1 MVNDSHAE
9 VIARRALQAWIYGQ
23 MELALA
29 ASDDPSKPRSIF
41 HFIQTAGKFK
51 LRPDVQLHMYIS
63 QPPCGDGS
71 IISDHA
77 SCQHDT
83 ADHQTAGHS
92 PSPAAGQDA
101 GDARQPPA
109 PSSAA
114 AASSSAPASAAAGMR
129 TGAKAV
135 SAAMQQD
142 GSLMAA
148 VPQASDVEAGQQQVG
163 LLRRKPGKGDPT
175 LSMCCSDKLARWGCL
190 GLQGGLLSALLEEPL
205 YLSSITVAL
214 PPGDAAAGVQQQQQQ
229 EQEDSACCA
238 PDAAAVQQQHSK
250 LDGSM
255 KEPSPSTLEAAR
267 VALYR
272 AVAGRI
278 QHLQHLLQPPFR
290 WSAPQA
296 CVVQQPP
303 PELGLGPSD
312 MRKVASGAAVNWSA
326 GALVLGGGKPAAV
339 AAGTHEVTLGAD
351 GRKAGQW
358 VAGAC
363 CM

>member
-1 MVNDSHAE
+1 VVNDSHAE

-23 MELALA
+23 MELALL
-29 ASDDPSKPRSIF
+29 ASDDRSKPRSIF
-41 HFIQTAGKFK
+41 HFIRTAGKFK
-51 LRPDVQLHMYIS
+51 LRPDVQFHMYIS

-71 IISDHA
+71 IISHHA

-83 ADHQTAGHS
+83 ANQKTAGHA
-92 PSPAAGQDA
+92 PSLAAGQDA
-101 GDARQPPA
+101 GDIRPTQPPV

-114 AASSSAPASAAAGMR
+114 AASSSAPASGAAGTR

-135 SAAMQQD
+135 SAALQQD

-163 LLRRKPGKGDPT
+163 VLRRKPGKGDPT
-175 LSMCCSDKLARWGCL
+175 LSMCCSDKLARWCCL
-190 GLQGGLLSALLEEPL
+190 GLQGGLLSALLEEPV

-214 PPGDAAAGVQQQQQQ
+214 PPVDPPAATQQQQQHNKQ
-229 EQEDSACCA
+229 
-238 PDAAAVQQQHSK
+238 
-250 LDGSM
+250 DGSM
-255 KEPSPSTLEAAR
+255 QEPLPSTLEAAR
-267 VALYR
+267 VALCR
-272 AVAGRI
+272 AVAGRV

-290 WSAPQA
+290 WSPPQA
-296 CVVQQPP
+296 YVVQPPP

-326 GALVLGGGKPAAV
+326 GVLVLEGGKPAAV

-358 VAGAC
+358 LARAC
-363 CM
+363 